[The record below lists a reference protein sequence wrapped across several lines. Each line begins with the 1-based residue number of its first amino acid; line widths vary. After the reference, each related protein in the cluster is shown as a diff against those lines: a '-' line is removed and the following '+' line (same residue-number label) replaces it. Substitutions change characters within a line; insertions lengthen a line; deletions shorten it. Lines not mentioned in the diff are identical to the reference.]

1 MTSTQLSIKQDSNIY
16 DCANSDTSQCQY
28 EQLASSAFPAVTE
41 VSKTD
46 DTLVFTGTGFDLA
59 DFTVS
64 AEFAGVTADAVVVD
78 SSTQATAT
86 FTLGVPVVSQDEFPT
101 LLFT

>member
-1 MTSTQLSIKQDSNIY
+1 MTLTQLSIKQDSNTY
-16 DCANSDTSQCQY
+16 DCANSDTSLCQY

-78 SSTQATAT
+78 SLT
-86 FTLGVPVVSQDEFPT
+86 
-101 LLFT
+101 